1 VKRLLLCIIL
11 AIGFHAIFLS
21 TDLSWLGL
29 APQPALK
36 SKSIAIVLTTVKSQK
51 PGPEDAAFKEKQPEP
66 HIYRKPE
73 KNPDSAQIP
82 APVKPKKDLKALTL
96 KKETLTAVET
106 SHFTSIDKLDFPTK
120 AEAKIGLP
128 SDSSASPAER
138 PMSTDST
145 LIKKTPSVPGGFSEP
160 LTTATALPAAQA
172 QEAFSVPPGINIARP
187 LYRQNPP
194 PDYPQRARRMGYE
207 GLVMLQVLVDV
218 NGRVENLELVS
229 SSGYAV
235 LDKAAIASVKKWM
248 FEPGTEG
255 GKKKKMWVKIPIRFE
270 LE

>member
-11 AIGFHAIFLS
+11 AIGFHAIVLS
-21 TDLSWLGL
+21 TDFSWLGL

-51 PGPEDAAFKEKQPEP
+51 PGPEEAAFDEKQPEP
-66 HIYRKPE
+66 HIHRKPE

-82 APVKPKKDLKALTL
+82 APVKPKKNLKALTL

-106 SHFTSIDKLDFPTK
+106 SHFTSIDKLDFPAK
-120 AEAKIGLP
+120 AEAKIGIPSSSGTPPPELP
-128 SDSSASPAER
+128 I
-138 PMSTDST
+138 STDST

-160 LTTATALPAAQA
+160 LTTATAMPAAQA
-172 QEAFSVPPGINIARP
+172 QEAFSEPPGINIARP
-187 LYRQNPP
+187 LYKQNPP
-194 PDYPQRARRMGYE
+194 PDYPQQARRMGYE
-207 GLVMLQVLVDV
+207 GLVMLKVLVDV

-235 LDKAAIASVKKWM
+235 LDKAAVTSVKKWM

-255 GKKKKMWVKIPIRFE
+255 GKKKKTWVKIPIRFE